1 MEQTWPNTHPFPVRN
16 LQGVCLTE
24 QIYSRIKI
32 FGQNF
37 SYLEKHFNLCTY
49 ISDGVHIGGCV
60 QTEKARRG
68 QRNTFCSPAPTQRV
82 SANSA
87 AAAAQLFWTAVHAH
101 ADTERDED
109 AGQGR
114 G

>member
-1 MEQTWPNTHPFPVRN
+1 MEK
-16 LQGVCLTE
+16 E
-24 QIYSRIKI
+24 
-32 FGQNF
+32 
-37 SYLEKHFNLCTY
+37 FNLSAF

-68 QRNTFCSPAPTQRV
+68 QRDAVRSPAPAQRV
-82 SANSA
+82 SANSTA
-87 AAAAQLFWTAVHAH
+87 ASAQLFWAAVHAY